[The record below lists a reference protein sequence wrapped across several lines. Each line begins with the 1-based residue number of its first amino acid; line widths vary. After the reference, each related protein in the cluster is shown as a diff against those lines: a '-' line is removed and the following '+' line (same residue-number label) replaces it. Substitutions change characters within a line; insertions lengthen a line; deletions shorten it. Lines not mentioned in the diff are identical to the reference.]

1 MFKALAKWSMEKQLN
16 AIIVIASTLFIPLL
30 FWFGAALMALSILRN
45 GAKDAAHVVLWGS
58 LPAFAWLAM
67 GDSTPLLSA
76 IGASTLAIILR
87 SSINLRL
94 TLMSASGIGVLFYFA
109 LPLLMPE
116 VLNEVQKQAELMLSE
131 AFKDNLELWHNIQ
144 PKVGPLMVGA
154 LAAVQTMVMVLCL
167 LLARWW
173 QADFYNPG
181 GYSKEFHPLKL
192 PFSYTAVVV
201 LLLVFGSTLSPTI
214 SGILPILTIPLVIAG
229 VALVHSIIGMKNLG
243 NSWLFAF
250 YVSVFLFGPYLFTL
264 LIFLSL
270 IDSIID
276 IRGRLKDTV
285 D

>member
-16 AIIVIASTLFIPLL
+16 AIIAIAVTLFIPLL
-30 FWFGAALMALSILRN
+30 FWFGAALMALTILRN
-45 GAKDAAHVVLWGS
+45 GAKDAAQVVLWGS

-94 TLMSASGIGVLFYFA
+94 TLMSASGIGVLIYFA
-109 LPLLMPE
+109 LPLLMPD
-116 VLNEVQKQAELMLSE
+116 VLSEVQKQAELMLSE
-131 AFKDNLELWHNIQ
+131 ALKDNLELWQNIQ

-229 VALVHSIIGMKNLG
+229 IALVHGIIGMKNLG

-250 YVSVFLFGPYLFTL
+250 YLSVFLFGPYLFTL